1 MPDSACRQRAA
12 DDELFRSGGDCGAG
26 SDRCVGVGLL
36 VCVAMG
42 SANFAER
49 YAAMSETE
57 LMKLARGYDDLV
69 EEAQTALRDE
79 FARRGLEPPL
89 IEEEEPLP
97 ADDEAEPVTVGQYT
111 DLPEAL
117 ISRAVLEEAGI
128 RSFLSD
134 ENTVSNSWGFS
145 NAMGG
150 IRLQV
155 AAEDEKAAREVLSQ
169 FATDQSAT
177 DSNENFV
184 QPVCPQCGSIDVI
197 ANGHGR
203 TAREATWRCMECDS
217 TWVDDEELAGQDET
231 LG

>member
-1 MPDSACRQRAA
+1 
-12 DDELFRSGGDCGAG
+12 
-26 SDRCVGVGLL
+26 
-36 VCVAMG
+36 MG
-42 SANFAER
+42 SETNFAER
-49 YAAMSETE
+49 YAATSETE

-69 EEAQTALRDE
+69 EDAQTALRDE

-97 ADDEAEPVTVGQYT
+97 AEDEAAPVTVGEYT

-134 ENTVSNSWGFS
+134 ENTVSNVWGFS

-169 FATDQSAT
+169 AAPDRFATDSG
-177 DSNENFV
+177 DFV

-197 ANGHGR
+197 ANDHQR
-203 TAREATWRCMECDS
+203 KASEAAWRCMECDA
-217 TWVDDEELAGQDET
+217 TWVDDEELAGQDGT

>member
-1 MPDSACRQRAA
+1 M
-12 DDELFRSGGDCGAG
+12 GAEN
-26 SDRCVGVGLL
+26 S
-36 VCVAMG
+36 
-42 SANFAER
+42 FAER
-49 YAAMSETE
+49 YSAMSETE
-57 LMKLARGYDDLV
+57 LMDLARGYDDLV
-69 EEAQTALRDE
+69 DEAQTALRAE

-89 IEEEEPLP
+89 IEEEEPVVE
-97 ADDEAEPVTVGQYT
+97 DDESEPVTVGQYA

-117 ISRAVLEEAGI
+117 VSRAVLEEAGI

-134 ENTVSNSWGFS
+134 ENTVSVGWGFS

-169 FATDQSAT
+169 SAPDQFATDT
-177 DSNENFV
+177 GEDFV

-197 ANGHGR
+197 ANDHKR
-203 TAREATWRCMECDS
+203 TASEAAWRCMECDA
-217 TWVDDEELAGQDET
+217 TWVDGEELAGQDEA